1 MRISDWSSDVCSSDL
16 WHGGW
21 SRWEPL
27 ETVARGYPTCS
38 VHVGSGADTLTG
50 AVYAVLNATGGCM
63 LHVPSVTAA
72 FTPPRASHL
81 GALGGI
87 LASRM
92 LAMWNGGWDINV
104 LMLLHADVQALLVV
118 ASEPGPPRPGQEL
131 GRAAWRERVCRY
143 V

>member
-72 FTPPRASHL
+72 FTPPRASPL

-92 LAMWNGGWDINV
+92 LAMR
-104 LMLLHADVQALLVV
+104 
-118 ASEPGPPRPGQEL
+118 SEAR
-131 GRAAWRERVCRY
+131 RVGTTCVSTCRFWWAPSHY
-143 V
+143 